1 MRFLANYFITDIFGL
16 ITSLLRFFGYFWPKN
31 HINEINNPQNALAK
45 YFWNVFKN
53 CSNEIRIMRGPP
65 VPGRSRAVQEGSPG
79 GQSGKKVRK
88 EGSLVKPGDPG
99 SPGGQ
104 EK

>member
-1 MRFLANYFITDIFGL
+1 
-16 ITSLLRFFGYFWPKN
+16 
-31 HINEINNPQNALAK
+31 
-45 YFWNVFKN
+45 
-53 CSNEIRIMRGPP
+53 MRGPP

-88 EGSLVKPGDPG
+88 EGSLVKPGHPG